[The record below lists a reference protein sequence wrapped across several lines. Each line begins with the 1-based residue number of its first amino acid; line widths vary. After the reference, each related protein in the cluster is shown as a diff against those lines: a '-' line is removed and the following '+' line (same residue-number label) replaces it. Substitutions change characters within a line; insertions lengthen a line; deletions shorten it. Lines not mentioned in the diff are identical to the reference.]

1 MQASRI
7 VGHASAPSAV
17 REPPAAPLVEV
28 LGALTGWSEAAR
40 VPYVVVG
47 GIAASLLGRP
57 RLTQDVDALAI
68 AAEADWARALS
79 QAAAFGLVARGSDP
93 LAFAR
98 RTRVL
103 LLRHEP
109 TGIDLD
115 VIFAGMPFEAE
126 AVTNGTEVD
135 VSGVRLRL
143 PRVEDLLIM
152 KAIAHRPKDLQDIQG
167 LLAANPSVDASGAI
181 EVVRQFAAAAAMPE
195 LATDFERL
203 VHGR

>member
-1 MQASRI
+1 M
-7 VGHASAPSAV
+7 P
-17 REPPAAPLVEV
+17 ELPAAPLVEV
-28 LGALTGWSEAAR
+28 LGALTGWSVAAHM
-40 VPYVVVG
+40 PYVVVG

-68 AAEADWARALS
+68 AAEADWARVLS
-79 QAAAFGLVARGSDP
+79 EAAPWRLVARGPDP

-126 AVTNGTEVD
+126 AVTRGTEVD
-135 VSGVRLRL
+135 VGGVRMRL

-152 KAIAHRPKDLQDIQG
+152 KAIAHRPKDLEDIHG
-167 LLAANPSVDASGAI
+167 LLAANPSVDVSGAV
-181 EVVRQFAAAAAMPE
+181 EVVRQFAAAAAMPD

-203 VHGR
+203 VHAR